1 MNEITTWYELALHA
15 IAAESHL
22 DLVDVNDKE
31 QLQTALRAGNN
42 RVFAPDIDESYLRL
56 TEQQATAYAER
67 YEVRAHQTND
77 ASGGSGF
84 SATLIYDKTKKSY
97 LLAFRS
103 TEYKDESRGGDF
115 QRDVNGADMDIFRSG
130 LAFAQIDSMERW
142 WAQLTSPG
150 GALAGVTH
158 VEVVGY
164 SLGGHLAQ
172 AFTQLH
178 PERVDHT
185 YLFNSAGLG
194 EQQRGTLANAID
206 YYRQVLSNPNHGVLE
221 SAKDDPLY
229 RQAIAK
235 VGAPLPT
242 DNLYLDP
249 RHSWAVKQAQA
260 EYGISNPSSP
270 GVSTGSNPMITQIYG
285 HADHNDSERV
295 ANSGVHPEA
304 RPIFIEDQP
313 NIEGLVGRLPG
324 PEVTK
329 YLEGKGDFG
338 DGRFDF
344 KAPQF
349 QISRRWRYGNRRR
362 FAITGDTASR
372 SAA

>member
-1 MNEITTWYELALHA
+1 MSDIAIWYDMALHA
-15 IAAESHL
+15 IAAESHF
-22 DLVDVNDKE
+22 DTHGTVVE
-31 QLQTALRAGNN
+31 ALEAGNN
-42 RVFAPDIDESYLRL
+42 RFFIPGIPESYLRL
-56 TEQQATAYAER
+56 TQQQAIDYDSRYA
-67 YEVRAHQTND
+67 VVQTPND
-77 ASGGSGF
+77 ASGF

-115 QRDVNGADMDIFRSG
+115 QRDVNGADMEIFRSG
-130 LAFAQIDSMERW
+130 LAFAQIDSMESW
-142 WAQLTSPG
+142 WAQLTAPG
-150 GALAGVTH
+150 GPLADVAQ

-194 EQQRGTLANAID
+194 EQQRGTLANAVD

-221 SAKDDPLY
+221 SAKDDTLY
-229 RQAIAK
+229 RQAITKA
-235 VGAPLPT
+235 GAPLPT

-249 RHSWAVKQAQA
+249 RHQWAVKQAQA

-270 GVSTGSNPMITQIYG
+270 GVSTGSNPMITQLYG

-329 YLEGKGDFG
+329 FLEGKGDFG
-338 DGRFDF
+338 DSRFDF
-344 KAPQF
+344 KAPKF
-349 QISRRWRYGNRRR
+349 LESRRWRDGNRRR